1 LKSQIFNGHDC
12 GAIISFYFSYLLMSK
27 YINMKFSPI
36 GLFRIFLEIT
46 NSRSTDKVAP
56 NTILGKKPEIRNAS
70 PYTNGAQKGIGFF
83 FCLAAGRSPI
93 IIPKSLFFVLFC
105 FLTLPSLTF
114 ANCVQGNCTDGKGV
128 YLTRDGNKYIGKFKN
143 GQINGDGKW
152 ISRHGDSYRGQFV
165 NGRSEGN
172 GKLILSNGEA
182 YIGGF
187 VKGKFHGKGK
197 YTFTNGDDYIGQWQ
211 YGKMH
216 GKGTY
221 FFSNGTK
228 RKGEYADGKLVARH
242 QEPEPQLVSSNTFNE
257 AAITSLDDVSKD
269 CTQIHCHNEL
279 GIFKYGDGTRYVGE
293 FKDGFPNG
301 QGRCEFANGDLY
313 EGEWKMHAPDGK
325 GVLTFASGRKH
336 AAIWEQGIPK
346 EQLLDDYE
354 YISKFKNETKPYG
367 ETVDIYALVVGVATY
382 QHMPSLKYTDDDAY
396 QLYAFLKSPEGG
408 AIPNENIKVL
418 VDDVATK
425 NNILLAMDQLFS
437 KADANDVVLLYMS
450 GHGLEGSFIP
460 SDFDGYKNQLSYNS
474 INDILQKS
482 EAKHK
487 LLIADACHSGSLVA
501 SRGSSYAPAV
511 NNYYNI
517 LENLESGGTA
527 MLLSS
532 AAKEVSLEYSGLRQ
546 GVFSHFL
553 MKGLSGLAD
562 QNHNNVVTISEL
574 YQYMYKGVRDYTQN
588 AQSPILTGNYNRE
601 MPVAVIR

>member
-1 LKSQIFNGHDC
+1 
-12 GAIISFYFSYLLMSK
+12 
-27 YINMKFSPI
+27 MKFSPI
-36 GLFRIFLEIT
+36 GLFRRFLKLQFT
-46 NSRSTDKVAP
+46 LGLSQDSLKRKTDHKSQLNKTP
-56 NTILGKKPEIRNAS
+56 N
-70 PYTNGAQKGIGFF
+70 IGFYVF
-83 FCLAAGRSPI
+83 FAAGRSPI
-93 IIPKSLFFVLFC
+93 ILPKTLFFIVI
-105 FLTLPSLTF
+105 FLSGISSVSM
-114 ANCVQGNCTDGKGV
+114 ANCVQGNCNNGKGV
-128 YLTRDGNKYIGKFKN
+128 YITPDGNKYIGVFKN
-143 GQINGDGKW
+143 SKIHGEGKW
-152 ISRHGDSYRGQFV
+152 VSRHGDSYKGQFA
-165 NGRSEGN
+165 NGRSEGK
-172 GKLILSNGEA
+172 GKLELANGEF
-182 YIGGF
+182 YIGDF
-187 VKGKFHGKGK
+187 VNGKFHGKGK
-197 YTFTNGDDYIGQWQ
+197 YSFLNGDDYIGQWQ

-216 GKGTY
+216 GEGTY
-221 FFSNGTK
+221 YFSNGTQK
-228 RKGEYADGKLVARH
+228 KGQYVDGKLIIKREEVK
-242 QEPEPQLVSSNTFNE
+242 PEISTHNTFNE
-257 AAITSLDDVSKD
+257 AAIVSLDEVTKD
-269 CTQIHCHNEL
+269 CTQIDCHQEL
-279 GIFKYGDGTRYVGE
+279 GIFTYGDGTRYIGE
-293 FKDGFPNG
+293 FMNGYPNG
-301 QGRCEFANGDLY
+301 QGRCEFANGDIY

-354 YISKFKNETKPYG
+354 YIPKFKNETKTYD
-367 ETVDIYALVVGVATY
+367 ESVEVFALVVGVANY

-425 NNILLAMDQLFS
+425 NNILLSMDQLFS
-437 KADANDVVLLYMS
+437 KADANDVILLYMS

-460 SDFDGYKNQLSYNS
+460 SDFDGYQNQLSYNA
-474 INDILQKS
+474 INNILNES

-553 MKGLSGLAD
+553 MQGLSGHAD
-562 QNHNNVVTISEL
+562 QNHNKVVTISEL
-574 YQYMYKGVRDYTQN
+574 YQYLYNGVRDYTQN
-588 AQSPILTGNYNRE
+588 AQSPILTGSYNRE

>member
-1 LKSQIFNGHDC
+1 MGLSHER
-12 GAIISFYFSYLLMSK
+12 FSNVENITME
-27 YINMKFSPI
+27 FSPI
-36 GLFRIFLEIT
+36 GLYRRFLKFT
-46 NSRSTDKVAP
+46 NSKSKDKSLSNNKERSSSNIP
-56 NTILGKKPEIRNAS
+56 NSS
-70 PYTNGAQKGIGFF
+70 PYNIAEQKGIGFF

-93 IIPKSLFFVLFC
+93 ALPKTLFFVLLC
-105 FLTLPSLTF
+105 FLVLPSMTF
-114 ANCVQGNCTDGKGV
+114 ANCVKGNCTNGKGV
-128 YLTRDGNKYIGKFKN
+128 YITKGGNKYIGEFKN
-143 GQINGDGKW
+143 GQINGEGKW
-152 ISRHGDSYRGQFV
+152 VSRYGDSYRGQFV
-165 NGRSEGN
+165 KGRSEGK
-172 GKLILSNGEA
+172 GKLTLSNGES

-187 VKGKFHGKGK
+187 VNGRFHGSGK
-197 YTFTNGDDYIGQWQ
+197 YAFKNGDDYIGKWQ
-211 YGKMH
+211 HGKMH
-216 GKGTY
+216 GEGTY
-221 FFSNGTK
+221 YFKNGTHK
-228 RKGEYADGKLVARH
+228 KGEYVDGKLIIRH
-242 QEPEPQLVSSNTFNE
+242 QESEPEFASGNTFNE
-257 AAITSLDDVSKD
+257 AEIVSLDDVTKD
-269 CTQIHCHNEL
+269 CTQVDCHNEL
-279 GIFKYGDGTRYVGE
+279 GIFMYGDGTRYVGE
-293 FKDGFPNG
+293 FKNGYPNG
-301 QGRCEFANGDLY
+301 QGKCEFANGDLY

-325 GVLTFASGRKH
+325 GVLTFASGRRH
-336 AAIWEQGIPK
+336 AAIWEQGTPK

-354 YISKFKNETKPYG
+354 FISKFKNVTKSYD

-382 QHMPSLKYTDDDAY
+382 EHMPSLKYTDDDAY

-408 AIPNENIKVL
+408 AIPSANIKVL

-425 NNILLAMDQLFS
+425 NNILLSMDQLFS

-450 GHGLEGSFIP
+450 GHGLEGAFIP
-460 SDFDGYKNQLSYNS
+460 SDFDGYKNQLSYTA
-474 INDILQKS
+474 INAILQKS

-553 MKGLSGLAD
+553 MKGLSGQAD
-562 QNHNNVVTISEL
+562 KNHDKVVTISEL

-588 AQSPILTGNYNRE
+588 AQSPILTGSYNRE